1 MRHFQLFKT
10 SHLGRFHSIRLIFGR
25 AIISRRE
32 PKACHAFLSGV
43 ASRTPMVKRRRITRF
58 LPRVVRR
65 ELGRG
70 ARGGAEDGRG
80 GADEEA
86 PDAPRAE
93 DGPEG
98 GEGVGVAPRVGLE
111 PRLDLRGAKR
121 DVGQLFKTS
130 SLDRFPVIFGLCES
144 PGASS
149 KRALLSGVASRTSML
164 KGR

>member
-1 MRHFQLFKT
+1 
-10 SHLGRFHSIRLIFGR
+10 
-25 AIISRRE
+25 
-32 PKACHAFLSGV
+32 
-43 ASRTPMVKRRRITRF
+43 MVKRRRITRF

-70 ARGGAEDGRG
+70 ARGGAQDGRG

-111 PRLDLRGAKR
+111 PRLDLRGA
-121 DVGQLFKTS
+121 
-130 SLDRFPVIFGLCES
+130 
-144 PGASS
+144 
-149 KRALLSGVASRTSML
+149 RARRGPTF
-164 KGR
+164 